1 MLEINDDNFEKE
13 VLKSNKPVAIDFW
26 AEWCSPFKTMSP
38 IFEELS
44 KELKEAKFAK
54 LNVDENQELASS
66 FGVMGIPT
74 FLVFN
79 KGKEVGRFV
88 GSMPK
93 STLKESIKGVI

>member
-26 AEWCSPFKTMSP
+26 AEWCSPCKTMSP